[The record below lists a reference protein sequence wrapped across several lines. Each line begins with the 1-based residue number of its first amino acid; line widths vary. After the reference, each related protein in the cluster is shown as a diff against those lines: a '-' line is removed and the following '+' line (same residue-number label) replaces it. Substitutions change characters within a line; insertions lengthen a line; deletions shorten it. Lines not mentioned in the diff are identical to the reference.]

1 MSGFEF
7 LQLGATIALGLL
19 TVAFLLTII
28 RIIIGPSL
36 PDRVLALDMLVSTGI
51 AYIAVV
57 AIKTSF
63 FLYLDVAIA
72 LGLVGFLATVAFA
85 RYVLHR
91 GLLRKERAGEPESS
105 SFSGRA
111 AKKASARGGEK

>member
-7 LQLGATIALGLL
+7 LQLSATIALGLL
-19 TVAFLLTII
+19 TLAFALTII
-28 RIIIGPSL
+28 RIIRGPSL
-36 PDRVLALDMLVSTGI
+36 PDRVLALEMLVSTGI

-63 FLYLDVAIA
+63 FLYLDVAIS

-85 RYVLHR
+85 RYVLQR
-91 GLLRKERAGEPESS
+91 GLQRKEQENSLQTSPTKEL
-105 SFSGRA
+105 
-111 AKKASARGGEK
+111 KQ